1 MGFGQRMKDWFTGLF
16 GGEYITKKGVD
27 RQLLFIFFCFML
39 VSLYLVWGLW
49 VEDRWNNQQKADDMI
64 REAIIQLTGE
74 TTAQKAWKALF
85 CHFNKE
91 HGKGSRGYKKGEKI
105 TVKLNMN
112 NAIK

>member
-49 VEDRWNNQQKADDMI
+49 VEDRMA
-64 REAIIQLTGE
+64 AINSNEKIIEELKIEYHEKDLKLTGLDQRTRIE
-74 TTAQKAWKALF
+74 KMLV
-85 CHFNKE
+85 
-91 HGKGSRGYKKGEKI
+91 GSGNTSLHAPVDPPKRIVIE
-105 TVKLNMN
+105 
-112 NAIK
+112 